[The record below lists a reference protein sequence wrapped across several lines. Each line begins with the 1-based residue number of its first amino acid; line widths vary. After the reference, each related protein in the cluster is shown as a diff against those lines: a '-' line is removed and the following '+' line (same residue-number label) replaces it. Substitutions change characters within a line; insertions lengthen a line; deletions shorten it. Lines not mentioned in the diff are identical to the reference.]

1 MDLTCSC
8 NYLNLGKYS
17 MKLVHF
23 GRFALAASGLA
34 MAVAMPAHAQLITNN
49 HATQVTLTVAPASF
63 ESTARSSSSSMS
75 GSGLGAVTLPV
86 IGATGTIT
94 PGVAAAGTAGGA
106 FSFSQSVA
114 DEDTLTAVT
123 VGTNSTATPL
133 YSNVSVQVGGTS
145 TGLVGTP
152 SSDNGFTT
160 VGLGGVVVGLGGP
173 GQTASV
179 LQQNSVSV
187 FK

>member
-1 MDLTCSC
+1 
-8 NYLNLGKYS
+8 
-17 MKLVHF
+17 MKLIHF

-34 MAVAMPAHAQLITNN
+34 AAMAMPAHAQLITNN

-63 ESTARSSSSSMS
+63 ESTARSTSVSMS
-75 GSGLGAVTLPV
+75 GSGLGALTMPV
-86 IGATGTIT
+86 ITTAGAIT
-94 PGVAAAGTAGGA
+94 TAGSAAAPATAGGA

-114 DEDTLTAVT
+114 DEDTLSAVT
-123 VGTNSTATPL
+123 VGSNSTATPL
-133 YSNVSVQVGGTS
+133 YSDISVQVGGTS
-145 TGLVGTP
+145 TGLVGIA

-160 VGLGGVVVGLGGP
+160 GLGGAAVAVGGP

-179 LQQNSVSV
+179 LQQNSVTV

>member
-1 MDLTCSC
+1 
-8 NYLNLGKYS
+8 

-34 MAVAMPAHAQLITNN
+34 MAMAVPAHAQLITNS

-63 ESTARSSSSSMS
+63 ESTARTSSSSMS
-75 GSGLGAVTLPV
+75 GSGLGAVVLPV

-94 PGVAAAGTAGGA
+94 AGTAAAGPTGGA

-114 DEDTLTAVT
+114 DEDTVATVAVSGSSVTAP
-123 VGTNSTATPL
+123 A
-133 YSNVSVQVGGTS
+133 YSNHSVQVGGTTAS
-145 TGLVGTP
+145 LAGAA
-152 SSDNGFTT
+152 SSNNGFTT
-160 VGLGGVVVGLGGP
+160 TAGLDGITVVAGGAGT
-173 GQTASV
+173 TASV